1 MLILRILRR
10 ANTSTTTTYYI
21 KGVADEVIYSMKMQ
35 VTNLE
40 LTSPIV
46 NGHLEVGGEKNKS
59 SALLSNLAAVL
70 VASASTCS
78 RSSTNAH
85 IAGSEDVSGFEL
97 ATPAVGCEAPIV
109 NRAVSV
115 KLRDVRLQSLRVP
128 FRSGR

>member
-1 MLILRILRR
+1 MLILRILPR
-10 ANTSTTTTYYI
+10 ANPSTTTTYYI
-21 KGVADEVIYSMKMQ
+21 KGAADEVIYAMKMQ

-70 VASASTCS
+70 VASARTCS

-85 IAGSEDVSGFEL
+85 IAGAADVSGFR
-97 ATPAVGCEAPIV
+97 VGEPP
-109 NRAVSV
+109 R
-115 KLRDVRLQSLRVP
+115 
-128 FRSGR
+128 